1 MVLYLLEHCLEG
13 VEYEGC
19 VIILGMLEDVKLVI
33 GLGTLFRSLVKEVS
47 ALLKLDIIS
56 LYK

>member
-19 VIILGMLEDVKLVI
+19 VIILGMLEDVNLVI
-33 GLGTLFRSLVKEVS
+33 GLGTLFA